1 MAEEMVMRAAL
12 LTEVNKPLSLVELE
26 PCQLQYGQVF
36 VRILASGICGAQL
49 QEIRGEKGS
58 HFPRLMGHEGAGIAE
73 RVGPGVKTVKEG
85 DRVVCHWRKG
95 DGIESDSPRYML
107 NGAQITGG
115 KVVTFA
121 THSVCSEN
129 RLTAV
134 PDDCPVELAALL
146 GCGLSTALGTI
157 EQEAKLLMGERVLII
172 GCGGLGLNLIRAARI
187 RGASHIHVFDIQEDK
202 AISAIAAGASEFGPI
217 PGPFFDVVIETSGN
231 AVVMTTAINAL
242 SDSGRLIMVGHF
254 KKEDSIKWNHPDSMF
269 DGEGKTIK
277 ATQGGGFRPHI
288 DIPRYYALWKS
299 GQLDIDGI
307 ITHRFPFEFINE
319 GIALVQQGNAGRV
332 LLQMDQ

>member
-1 MAEEMVMRAAL
+1 MVMCAAL
-12 LTEVNKPLSLVELE
+12 LTAINAPLELCELE
-26 PCQLQYGQVF
+26 PLPLTYGQVF

-58 HFPRLMGHEGAGIAE
+58 FFPRLMGHEGAGIVE
-73 RVGPGVKTVKEG
+73 RIGPGVKTVKEG
-85 DRVVCHWRKG
+85 DKVVMHWRKG
-95 DGIESDSPRYML
+95 DGIQSDSPRYML

-115 KVVTFA
+115 QVVTFA
-121 THSVCSEN
+121 THSICSEN

-134 PDDCPVELAALL
+134 PEDCPVELAALL

-157 EQEAKLLMGERVLII
+157 EQEAKLLMGETVLII
-172 GCGGLGLNLIRAARI
+172 GCGGLGLNLIRAAKMRKASRI
-187 RGASHIHVFDIQEDK
+187 VVMDK
-202 AISAIAAGASEFGPI
+202 EFGKYDTALAAGATYFCSAGEWHEAEI
-217 PGPFFDVVIETSGN
+217 SDVVIDTTGN
-231 AVVMTTAINAL
+231 AEAISMGIQFLAP
-242 SDSGRLIMVGHF
+242 SGRFIMVGQPSG
-254 KKEDSIKWNHPDSMF
+254 DIAIRNGRSMF

-319 GIALVQQGNAGRV
+319 GIALVQPGNAGRV